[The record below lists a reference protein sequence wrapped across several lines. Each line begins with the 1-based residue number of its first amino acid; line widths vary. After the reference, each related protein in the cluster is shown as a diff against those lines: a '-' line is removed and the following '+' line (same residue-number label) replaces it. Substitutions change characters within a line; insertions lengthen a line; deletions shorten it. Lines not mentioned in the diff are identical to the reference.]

1 MNVGE
6 LKQLLRHVPD
16 DTQILLASDPE
27 GNGFRPL
34 VDVEDGLIRP
44 NEDKHGY
51 VEDLIDPDEVDEDE
65 EDNLEARVVFWP

>member
-6 LKQLLRHVPD
+6 LRQLLTDVPD
-16 DTQILLASDPE
+16 DVRILLASDPE

-34 VDVEDGLIRP
+34 VDVEDGLIQP

-51 VEDLIDPDEVDEDE
+51 VEGLTDPDEVDEDE
-65 EDNLEARVVFWP
+65 ENDLEARIVFWP